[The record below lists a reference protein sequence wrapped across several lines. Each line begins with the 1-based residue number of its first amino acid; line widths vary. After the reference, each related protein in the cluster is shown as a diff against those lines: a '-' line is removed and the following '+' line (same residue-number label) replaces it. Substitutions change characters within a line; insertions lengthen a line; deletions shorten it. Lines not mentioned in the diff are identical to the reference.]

1 MKRSASEDGV
11 KLVLFVGSE
20 IFAPFGLSIDGD
32 AVDKVST
39 KIPSPSPTLRV
50 TDVDVSRA

>member
-11 KLVLFVGSE
+11 KLVLFVGFE
-20 IFAPFGLSIDGD
+20 MAAPLALSIEGD

-39 KIPSPSPTLRV
+39 KMP
-50 TDVDVSRA
+50 